1 MKIIGGGDAAELEA
15 LKARAHRSG
24 ANVEFLGHVPDD
36 RLPASLANVSAMIMP
51 SLAGEVFGL
60 VAAENMIRG
69 KLVIVSDLGSL
80 KEVVGDAGLV
90 FRNGDSADL
99 AEKMQRVIDDP
110 SLAATL
116 GDRARARARDAFDL
130 NTMIERHVELYR
142 TVLGPGAS
150 KL

>member
-1 MKIIGGGDAAELEA
+1 
-15 LKARAHRSG
+15 
-24 ANVEFLGHVPDD
+24 
-36 RLPASLANVSAMIMP
+36 MIMP

-60 VAAENMIRG
+60 VAAENMLRG

-99 AEKMQRVIDDP
+99 ADKMKRVVDDP
-110 SLAATL
+110 GLVATL
-116 GDRARARARDAFDL
+116 GNRALNRARTAFDL
-130 NTMIERHVELYR
+130 DTMVERHIEIYR
-142 TVLGPGAS
+142 SVLGPGAS